1 MKFAVS
7 HFSRGEH
14 GMTLLELVVVI
25 AILAVLMTVAM
36 RSMTGVAQQSRF
48 EATQRT
54 LENIQEAIL
63 GPANDHQP
71 DGSRVINGFI
81 ADIGR
86 LPQAML
92 ATNSDGT
99 TSLTLNE
106 LLSPPTGALPF
117 AVRQATGTNLA
128 DSSLSL
134 SWDTNVWIPCGWRG
148 PYLRLA
154 VGETAITDG
163 WGVALANPAPA
174 VTNVVLLYR
183 PDLSPVANPG
193 DPIGVVVSLGADG
206 VPGGT
211 GYDSDLSVTAS
222 NYTASLVVTVSMY
235 DTNGVAINSPSTNG
249 DQVVVRVFG
258 PDPENIGKIA
268 AQALTNSL
276 IGGPLNYLFTNSPA
290 LALTQGPRAVRA
302 YLQTSSGVITNTSAI
317 DYLNLHPG
325 FNTAGLTLVRPY

>member
-25 AILAVLMTVAM
+25 AILAVLMTVAL

-86 LPQAML
+86 LPQAVP
-92 ATNSDGT
+92 AINPDGT

-106 LLSPPTGALPF
+106 LLIQPTNAWSF
-117 AVRQATGTNLA
+117 DVRPATAANLDPNEGSMA
-128 DSSLSL
+128 DASVL
-134 SWDTNVWIPCGWRG
+134 VPCGWRG

-193 DPIGVVVSLGADG
+193 DPIGVVVSPGADG

-211 GYDSDLSVTAS
+211 GYNSDLSVTAS

-302 YLQTSSGVITNTSAI
+302 YLQTSSGAITNTSAI